1 MGSICTKE
9 NTKVIER
16 KSTTANKL
24 PFSFEFNIHRRY
36 HFQRVINH
44 GAFGQVKLYSDRIF
58 SGTEYAIKCMT
69 KMGLKPNKISRIKNE
84 IEILSQLDHPNI
96 VTYFC
101 TVEDNKN
108 YYILMEYLSGK
119 DLDKIFREDYN
130 KITFNDIR
138 FILYQVF
145 SALNYIHSKDIVHR
159 DIKPANIICA
169 KNNGKFDLKLID
181 FGLSVNLE
189 KRGKYSVAGSLAY
202 LSPEGLKE
210 IVHVKNDMWACGVI
224 FYWFIYGKMPFEKKS
239 KSELIDAILKEEIE
253 YDENIMRAHTP
264 KEAVDLCQKLLNR
277 DFDERISAIDALKHP
292 FFKKLTVSIDDN
304 KLFDEYF
311 TKERVEYI
319 RLYNLG
325 NIIKKVAVYMYAMLS
340 SYDEEE
346 NFRQMFLTLDKTMNG
361 GGTINPRDL
370 FEEFKKRNLVTNDDI
385 KAFSFIDPVKTRRVK
400 KILTMNT
407 YSSTKDGKSISKK
420 ELIAKDWGS
429 INFTVFLSFC
439 YIDEFLNNKKDCYKP
454 RMKYIFQLM
463 SNGEDITKKIEE
475 EISKFEEEEK
485 KKTKDPEELKAK
497 VKQKENELISAN
509 EWYINRRTFK
519 RFIYKYALP
528 FQYEKD
534 VIENFF
540 NEHPEN
546 IKMQEFDELIK

>member
-1 MGSICTKE
+1 MGSICIKD
-9 NTKVIER
+9 NTKVVEG
-16 KSTTANKL
+16 KSSLRL
-24 PFSFEFNIHRRY
+24 PFSFDFDIHRRY

-58 SGTEYAIKCMT
+58 SGTEYAIKCIS
-69 KMGLKPNKISRIKNE
+69 KMRVKPNKIHQIKNE

-108 YYILMEYLSGK
+108 YYLLMEYLSGK

-130 KITFNDIR
+130 KITFEDIR

-145 SALNYIHSKDIVHR
+145 SSLSYIHSKNIVHR

-189 KRGKYSVAGSLAY
+189 KRGKNNVAGSLAY

-210 IVHVKNDMWACGVI
+210 IIHTKNDMWACGII

-239 KSELIDAILKEEIE
+239 RSELYEAILKEEID
-253 YDENIMRAHTP
+253 YDENMMRAHTP
-264 KEAVDLCQKLLNR
+264 KEAIDLCQKLLIR

-292 FFKKLTVSIDDN
+292 FFKKLNVGLDDN
-304 KLFDEYF
+304 RLFNDYF

-319 RLYNLG
+319 KLYNLG
-325 NIIKKVAVYMYAMLS
+325 NIIKKTFVYVYAMLS

-346 NFRQMFLTLDKTMNG
+346 NFRQMFLILDKNMNG
-361 GGTINPRDL
+361 GGSLNPREL
-370 FEEFKKRNLVTNDDI
+370 FEEFKKRNLVTSEDV
-385 KAFSFIDPVKTRRVK
+385 KAFSFIDPIKTRRVK
-400 KILTMNT
+400 KILSMNT
-407 YSSTKDGKSISKK
+407 INTTKDGKTISKK
-420 ELIAKDWGS
+420 ELISQDWGYIS
-429 INFTVFLSFC
+429 YTMFISFC
-439 YIDEFLNNKKDCYKP
+439 YIDEFINNKKDCYKP
-454 RMKYIFQLM
+454 RLKYIFQLM

-475 EISKFEEEEK
+475 ELAKFEEEEK
-485 KKTKDPEELKAK
+485 KKKKDPEEIKEK
-497 VKQKENELISAN
+497 VKKRENELVAAN
-509 EWYINRRTFK
+509 EWYINKRTFK
-519 RFIYKYALP
+519 RFIYKYSLP

-534 VIENFF
+534 VIEKFF
-540 NEHPEN
+540 NDHPDK
-546 IKMQEFDELIK
+546 IKIQEFEELVK

>member
-1 MGSICTKE
+1 
-9 NTKVIER
+9 
-16 KSTTANKL
+16 
-24 PFSFEFNIHRRY
+24 
-36 HFQRVINH
+36 
-44 GAFGQVKLYSDRIF
+44 
-58 SGTEYAIKCMT
+58 MT

-210 IVHVKNDMWACGVI
+210 IVHVKNDMWACGII

-304 KLFDEYF
+304 KIFNDYF

-385 KAFSFIDPVKTRRVK
+385 KSFSFIDPVKTRRVK

-407 YSSTKDGKSISKK
+407 YSTAKDGKIISKK

-429 INFTVFLSFC
+429 INYTVFMSFC
-439 YIDEFLNNKKDCYKP
+439 YIDEFLNNKKDCYKA

-509 EWYINRRTFK
+509 EWYINKRTFK

-546 IKMQEFDELIK
+546 IKMQEFEELIK

>member
-1 MGSICTKE
+1 MGSICIKD
-9 NTKVIER
+9 NTKVVEG
-16 KSTTANKL
+16 KSGLKL
-24 PFSFEFNIHRRY
+24 PFSFDFNIHHRY

-58 SGTEYAIKCMT
+58 SGTEYAIKCIS
-69 KMGLKPNKISRIKNE
+69 KLKVKANKINQIKSE

-108 YYILMEYLSGK
+108 YYLLMEYLSGK

-145 SALNYIHSKDIVHR
+145 SALSYIHSKNIVHR

-189 KRGKYSVAGSLAY
+189 KRGNHNVAGSLAY

-210 IVHVKNDMWACGVI
+210 IIHVKNDMWACGVI

-239 KSELIDAILKEEIE
+239 RSELYNAILKEEIE
-253 YDENIMRAHTP
+253 YDDNLMRAHTP
-264 KEAVDLCQKLLNR
+264 KEAVDLCQQLLLR

-292 FFKKLTVSIDDN
+292 FFKKLSTGDDIE
-304 KLFDEYF
+304 LFNSYF
-311 TKERVEYI
+311 TKERAEYI
-319 RLYNLG
+319 KIYNLG
-325 NIIKKVAVYMYAMLS
+325 NILKKTFVYVYAMLS

-346 NFRQMFLTLDKTMNG
+346 SFRQMFLALDKNLNG
-361 GGTINPRDL
+361 GGTLNPRYL
-370 FEEFKKRNLVTNDDI
+370 FEEFKKRDLVNNDDS
-385 KAFSFIDPVKTRRVK
+385 KAFSFIDPIKTRRVK
-400 KILTMNT
+400 TILTMNT
-407 YSSTKDGKSISKK
+407 YNSSRDGKNLSKK
-420 ELIAKDWGS
+420 ELISQDWGFIS
-429 INFTVFLSFC
+429 YTMFMSFC
-439 YIDEFLNNKKDCYKP
+439 YIDEFINNKKECYKP
-454 RMKYIFQLM
+454 RLKYIFQLM
-463 SNGEDITKKIEE
+463 SNGEEITKRIEE
-475 EISKFEEEEK
+475 ELAKFEEEEK
-485 KKTKDPEELKAK
+485 KKNRNEEEIKAK
-497 VKQKENELISAN
+497 VKQKENELILAN
-509 EWYINRRTFK
+509 EWYINKRTFK
-519 RFIYKYALP
+519 RFLYKYSLP

-534 VIENFF
+534 IIEKFF
-540 NEHPEN
+540 TDHPN
-546 IKMQEFDELIK
+546 HIKIAEFEELVK

>member
-1 MGSICTKE
+1 MGSICIKD
-9 NTKVIER
+9 NTKVVEG
-16 KSTTANKL
+16 KTALKL
-24 PFSFEFNIHRRY
+24 PFSFDFNIHHRY

-58 SGTEYAIKCMT
+58 SGTEYAIKCIS
-69 KMGLKPNKISRIKNE
+69 KMRVKPNKIHQIKNE

-108 YYILMEYLSGK
+108 YYLLMEYLSGK

-130 KITFNDIR
+130 KITFDDIR

-145 SALNYIHSKDIVHR
+145 SALNYIHSKNIVHR

-210 IVHVKNDMWACGVI
+210 IIHVKNDLWACGVI
-224 FYWFIYGKMPFEKKS
+224 FYWFIYGKMPFEKKTR
-239 KSELIDAILKEEIE
+239 SELYEAIIKEEIE
-253 YDENIMRAHTP
+253 YDENMMRAHTP
-264 KEAVDLCQKLLNR
+264 KEAIDLCQKLLLR

-292 FFKKLTVSIDDN
+292 FFKKLNVAENDN
-304 KLFDEYF
+304 QIFNDYF

-325 NIIKKVAVYMYAMLS
+325 NILKKTFVYVYSMFG

-346 NFRQMFLTLDKTMNG
+346 GFRKMFLTLDKTMNG
-361 GGTINPRDL
+361 GGTLNPREL
-370 FEEFKKRNLVTNDDI
+370 FEEFKKRDLVNNDDI
-385 KAFSFIDPVKTRRVK
+385 KAFSFIDPIKTRRVK
-400 KILTMNT
+400 KILSMNT
-407 YSSTKDGKSISKK
+407 INTTKDGKSISKK
-420 ELIAKDWGS
+420 ELISQDWGYIS
-429 INFTVFLSFC
+429 YTMFISFC
-439 YIDEFLNNKKDCYKP
+439 YIDEFMNNKKDCYKP
-454 RMKYIFQLM
+454 RLKYIFQLM
-463 SNGEDITKKIEE
+463 SNGEEIKKKIEE
-475 EISKFEEEEK
+475 EVAKFEEEEK
-485 KKTKDPEELKAK
+485 KRTKSPEEVKEK
-497 VKQKENELISAN
+497 VKQKENELVSAN
-509 EWYINRRTFK
+509 EWHINKRTFK
-519 RFIYKYALP
+519 RFIYKYSLP

-534 VIENFF
+534 EIDKFF
-540 NEHPEN
+540 NDHPDN
-546 IKMQEFDELIK
+546 IHLNDFEELVK

>member
-1 MGSICTKE
+1 MGSICIKD
-9 NTKVIER
+9 NTKVVEG
-16 KSTTANKL
+16 KTALKL
-24 PFSFEFNIHRRY
+24 PFSFDFNIHHRY

-58 SGTEYAIKCMT
+58 SGTEYAIKCIS
-69 KMGLKPNKISRIKNE
+69 KMRVKPNKIHQIKNE

-108 YYILMEYLSGK
+108 YYLLMEYLSGK

-130 KITFNDIR
+130 KITFDDIR

-145 SALNYIHSKDIVHR
+145 SALNYIHSKNIVHR

-210 IVHVKNDMWACGVI
+210 IIHVKNDLWACGVI
-224 FYWFIYGKMPFEKKS
+224 FYWFIYGKMPFEKKTR
-239 KSELIDAILKEEIE
+239 SELYEAIIKEEIE
-253 YDENIMRAHTP
+253 YDENMMRAHTP
-264 KEAVDLCQKLLNR
+264 KEAIDLCQKLLLR

-292 FFKKLTVSIDDN
+292 FFKKLNVAENDN
-304 KLFDEYF
+304 QIFNDYF

-325 NIIKKVAVYMYAMLS
+325 NILKKTFVYVYSMFG

-346 NFRQMFLTLDKTMNG
+346 GFRKMFLTLDKTMNG
-361 GGTINPRDL
+361 GGTLNPREL
-370 FEEFKKRNLVTNDDI
+370 FEEFKKRDLVNNDDI
-385 KAFSFIDPVKTRRVK
+385 KAFSFIDPIKTRRVK
-400 KILTMNT
+400 KILSMNT
-407 YSSTKDGKSISKK
+407 INTTKDGKSISKK
-420 ELIAKDWGS
+420 ELISQDWGYIS
-429 INFTVFLSFC
+429 YTMFISFC
-439 YIDEFLNNKKDCYKP
+439 YIDEFINNKKDCYKP
-454 RMKYIFQLM
+454 RLKYIFQLM
-463 SNGEDITKKIEE
+463 SNGEEIKKKIEE
-475 EISKFEEEEK
+475 EVAKFEEEEK
-485 KKTKDPEELKAK
+485 KRTKSPEEVKEK
-497 VKQKENELISAN
+497 VKQKENELVSAN
-509 EWYINRRTFK
+509 EWHINKRTFK
-519 RFIYKYALP
+519 RFIYKYSLP

-534 VIENFF
+534 EIDKFF
-540 NEHPEN
+540 NDHPDN
-546 IKMQEFDELIK
+546 IHLNDFEELVK

>member
-1 MGSICTKE
+1 MGSICIKD
-9 NTKVIER
+9 NTKVVEG
-16 KSTTANKL
+16 KTALKL
-24 PFSFEFNIHRRY
+24 PFSFDFNIHHRY

-58 SGTEYAIKCMT
+58 SGTEYAIKCIS
-69 KMGLKPNKISRIKNE
+69 KMRVKSNKIHQIKNE

-108 YYILMEYLSGK
+108 YYLLMEYLSGK

-130 KITFNDIR
+130 KITFDDIR

-145 SALNYIHSKDIVHR
+145 SALNYIHSKNIVHR

-202 LSPEGLKE
+202 LAPEGLKE
-210 IVHVKNDMWACGVI
+210 IIHVKNDLWACGVI
-224 FYWFIYGKMPFEKKS
+224 FYWFIYGKMPFEKKTR
-239 KSELIDAILKEEIE
+239 SELYEAIIKEEIE
-253 YDENIMRAHTP
+253 YDENMMRAHTP
-264 KEAVDLCQKLLNR
+264 KEAIDLCQKLLLR

-292 FFKKLTVSIDDN
+292 FFKKLNVAENDN
-304 KLFDEYF
+304 QIFNDYF

-325 NIIKKVAVYMYAMLS
+325 NILKKTFVYVYSMFG

-346 NFRQMFLTLDKTMNG
+346 GFRKMFLTLDKTMNG
-361 GGTINPRDL
+361 GGTLNPREL
-370 FEEFKKRNLVTNDDI
+370 FEEFKKRDLVNNDDI
-385 KAFSFIDPVKTRRVK
+385 KAFSFIDPIKTRRVK
-400 KILTMNT
+400 KILSMNT
-407 YSSTKDGKSISKK
+407 INTTKDGKSISKK
-420 ELIAKDWGS
+420 ELISQDWGYIS
-429 INFTVFLSFC
+429 YTMFISFC
-439 YIDEFLNNKKDCYKP
+439 YIDEFMNNKKDCYKP
-454 RMKYIFQLM
+454 RLKYIFQLM
-463 SNGEDITKKIEE
+463 SNGEEIKKKIEE
-475 EISKFEEEEK
+475 EVAKFEEEEK
-485 KKTKDPEELKAK
+485 KRTKSPEEVKEK
-497 VKQKENELISAN
+497 VKQKENELVSSN
-509 EWYINRRTFK
+509 EWHINKRTFK
-519 RFIYKYALP
+519 RFIYKYSLP

-534 VIENFF
+534 EIDKFF
-540 NEHPEN
+540 NDHPDN
-546 IKMQEFDELIK
+546 IHLNDFEELVK